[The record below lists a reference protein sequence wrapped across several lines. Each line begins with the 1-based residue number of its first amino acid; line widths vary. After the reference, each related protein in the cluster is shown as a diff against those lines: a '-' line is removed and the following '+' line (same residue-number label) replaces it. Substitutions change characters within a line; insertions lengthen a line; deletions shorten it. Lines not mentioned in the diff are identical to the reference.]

1 MLRPFARGFKSKKV
15 VTQNQFSGHRREI
28 AKLKLTTV
36 AWFAQLGER
45 RFAER
50 EVAGSNPGRTNT
62 HGL

>member
-1 MLRPFARGFKSKKV
+1 MFYKNLVLSNDLILRRI
-15 VTQNQFSGHRREI
+15 GHRREI